1 VVQQDAVWYLKGQY
15 LCRGKQRKAFR
26 QKHSVLNEC
35 LKLLLASDREQRFIN
50 KY

>member
-1 VVQQDAVWYLKGQY
+1 MVQQDAVWHLKGQY

-26 QKHSVLNEC
+26 QKHPVLNEY
-35 LKLLLASDREQRFIN
+35 LKLLLASDREQIFIN